1 MNVKEKIEKLILD
14 FSPYVDYEGD
24 DILSEQEKMF
34 KNAKECARIN
44 VKNEYYWLREM
55 LFELRACHT
64 IENGRVYLARL
75 DALINEEK
83 RILDFLDI
91 FSFEDYS

>member
-1 MNVKEKIEKLILD
+1 MNVKEKIEKLIFD
-14 FSPYVDYEGD
+14 FSPYVDYKGD

-34 KNAKECARIN
+34 KNAKECAIIN

-55 LFELRACHT
+55 LFELRACNT
-64 IENGRVYLARL
+64 IANGKVYLARQ

-83 RILDFLDI
+83 RILDFIDK